1 MQSDLE
7 IMSKRRKQQKTPFE
21 ELRKKLIEKITST
34 DDEVLVC
41 RCYEIAFGELISHKS
56 WDDEVRS
63 NKEVIRL
70 IT

>member
-1 MQSDLE
+1 
-7 IMSKRRKQQKTPFE
+7 MSKPRKHEKIPFE

-41 RCYEIAFGELISHKS
+41 RCYEIVFGELISHKS
-56 WDDEVRS
+56 WDDENRTS
-63 NKEVIRL
+63 KEVIRL

>member
-1 MQSDLE
+1 
-7 IMSKRRKQQKTPFE
+7 MSKGRKQKKIPFE

-41 RCYEIAFGELISHKS
+41 RCYEVAFGETISHKS
-56 WDDEVRS
+56 WDDEYRA

>member
-1 MQSDLE
+1 
-7 IMSKRRKQQKTPFE
+7 MSKRRKHEKIPFE
-21 ELRKKLIEKITST
+21 ELRKKLIGKITST

-56 WDDEVRS
+56 WDDENRTS
-63 NKEVIRL
+63 KEVIRL

>member
-1 MQSDLE
+1 
-7 IMSKRRKQQKTPFE
+7 MSKPRKHEKIPFE
-21 ELRKKLIEKITST
+21 ELRKKLIEKISST

-41 RCYEIAFGELISHKS
+41 RCYEVAFGEIISHKS
-56 WDDEVRS
+56 WDDENRT

>member
-1 MQSDLE
+1 
-7 IMSKRRKQQKTPFE
+7 MSKRRKYQKILFE
-21 ELRKKLIEKITST
+21 ELRKKLVKKITST

-56 WDDEVRS
+56 WDDENRN
-63 NKEVIRL
+63 NKEVLRL

>member
-1 MQSDLE
+1 
-7 IMSKRRKQQKTPFE
+7 MSKPRKHQKIPFE
-21 ELRKKLIEKITST
+21 ELRKKLIEKITLT

-41 RCYEIAFGELISHKS
+41 RCYEIVFGELISHKS
-56 WDDEVRS
+56 WDDENRR

>member
-1 MQSDLE
+1 MNICFLTKKE
-7 IMSKRRKQQKTPFE
+7 KPGVE
-21 ELRKKLIEKITST
+21 EAINIIEKITST

-41 RCYEIAFGELISHKS
+41 RCYEIVFGELISHKS
-56 WDDEVRS
+56 WDDENRD

>member
-1 MQSDLE
+1 
-7 IMSKRRKQQKTPFE
+7 MSKRRKQKKVPFE
-21 ELRKKLIEKITST
+21 ELKKELIEKLSST
-34 DDEVLVC
+34 DNEVLVC

-56 WDDEVRS
+56 WDDENRR

>member
-1 MQSDLE
+1 MSKR
-7 IMSKRRKQQKTPFE
+7 SKRRKRQKIPFE

-56 WDDEVRS
+56 WDDENRD